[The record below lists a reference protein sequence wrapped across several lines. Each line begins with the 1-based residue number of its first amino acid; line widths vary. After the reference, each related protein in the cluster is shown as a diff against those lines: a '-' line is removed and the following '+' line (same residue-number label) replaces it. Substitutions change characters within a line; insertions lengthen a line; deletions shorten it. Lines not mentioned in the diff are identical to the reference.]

1 MHMDGQSA
9 IWRFLCRFIELLE
22 KLRIKHTDNEVQRTV
37 VFWNESENSRFL
49 HAHAGKIHL
58 IGLAQCPHRGNIELL
73 QMGD

>member
-1 MHMDGQSA
+1 MNRQPA
-9 IWRFLCRFIELLE
+9 AVLYIRAVIELLE